1 MLNFKGLREYCFCIT
16 TYLEGN
22 SCLLTLQKE
31 DQIIF
36 ILGFFL
42 LFLQEHQ
49 DSILGNTM
57 QTVIAL
63 LNNMVA
69 NKNTNMMLLFEEG
82 MLSLSL
88 VILLTIDVS
97 QSVVISGTV

>member
-16 TYLEGN
+16 TFSEGN
-22 SCLLTLQKE
+22 SLPLTLQRKTR
-31 DQIIF
+31 F
-36 ILGFFL
+36 FFL
-42 LFLQEHQ
+42 LLLLLQEHQ

-63 LNNMVA
+63 LNNVVA
-69 NKNTNMMLLFEEG
+69 NKSTNMMLLFEEG
-82 MLSLSL
+82 MSYLSL

-97 QSVVISGTV
+97 QTVVISGIV

>member
-1 MLNFKGLREYCFCIT
+1 M
-16 TYLEGN
+16 
-22 SCLLTLQKE
+22 
-31 DQIIF
+31 
-36 ILGFFL
+36 

-69 NKNTNMMLLFEEG
+69 NKSTNMMLLFEEG
-82 MLSLSL
+82 MSSLSF

>member
-1 MLNFKGLREYCFCIT
+1 
-16 TYLEGN
+16 
-22 SCLLTLQKE
+22 
-31 DQIIF
+31 
-36 ILGFFL
+36 
-42 LFLQEHQ
+42 
-49 DSILGNTM
+49 M

-69 NKNTNMMLLFEEG
+69 NKSTNMMLLFEEG
-82 MLSLSL
+82 MSSLSF

>member
-1 MLNFKGLREYCFCIT
+1 M
-16 TYLEGN
+16 
-22 SCLLTLQKE
+22 
-31 DQIIF
+31 
-36 ILGFFL
+36 
-42 LFLQEHQ
+42 FLQEHQ

-69 NKNTNMMLLFEEG
+69 NKSTNMMLLFEEG
-82 MLSLSL
+82 MSSLSF

>member
-1 MLNFKGLREYCFCIT
+1 
-16 TYLEGN
+16 
-22 SCLLTLQKE
+22 
-31 DQIIF
+31 
-36 ILGFFL
+36 
-42 LFLQEHQ
+42 
-49 DSILGNTM
+49 M

-69 NKNTNMMLLFEEG
+69 NKGTNMMLLFEEG
-82 MLSLSL
+82 MSCLSF

>member
-16 TYLEGN
+16 TFSEGN
-22 SCLLTLQKE
+22 SLPLTLQRKTR
-31 DQIIF
+31 
-36 ILGFFL
+36 FFL
-42 LFLQEHQ
+42 LLLLLLLQEHQ

-63 LNNMVA
+63 LNNVVA
-69 NKNTNMMLLFEEG
+69 NKSTNMMLLFEEG
-82 MLSLSL
+82 MSYLSL

-97 QSVVISGTV
+97 QSVVISGIV